1 MTELALATYG
11 REARMVVGIVVEW
24 QKAMATDERD
34 VVVVSAGKIRASGAG
49 NITGEDQNHIHQSIH
64 DFCGV
69 NFVEQPS
76 SSYQHIPGWR
86 NWTFSYIA

>member
-1 MTELALATYG
+1 MTELALATDG
-11 REARMVVGIVVEW
+11 TEARMVVGIVVEW
-24 QKAMATDERD
+24 QKALATDERD
-34 VVVVSAGKIRASGAG
+34 VVVSAGKIRASGAG
-49 NITGEDQNHIHQSIH
+49 NIIGEDQNHIYQSIH
-64 DFCGV
+64 HFCGV